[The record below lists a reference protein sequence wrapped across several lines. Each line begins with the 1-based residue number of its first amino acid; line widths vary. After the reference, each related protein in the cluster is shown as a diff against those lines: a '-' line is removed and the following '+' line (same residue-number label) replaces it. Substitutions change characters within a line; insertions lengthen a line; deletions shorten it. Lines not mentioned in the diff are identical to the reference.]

1 MGTSGNVDAL
11 VKLVSGRLVKTMSAS
26 GRNHPAPI
34 SMQSLLQQL
43 KFHINNSNV
52 FAVACDCALLGELI
66 FASGRGGIYKLKAA
80 RVGSEEM
87 RKHEPLCALRNV
99 CFHPGNLGADA
110 TMPALVE
117 AVRAT
122 GEFNLYERLA
132 TDWSLLATD
141 LDLGRWA
148 LQQLN
153 AVGRYELQAI
163 GRWSPPNPKR

>member
-1 MGTSGNVDAL
+1 MIA
-11 VKLVSGRLVKTMSAS
+11 A
-26 GRNHPAPI
+26 GRNHPVPL
-34 SMQSLLQQL
+34 SMHFLLEQL
-43 KFHINNSNV
+43 SFHVANSKV
-52 FAVACDCALLGELI
+52 FSVACDCALIGELI
-66 FASGRGGIYKLKAA
+66 FASGRGGIYRLKDA
-80 RVGSEEM
+80 RVGSDE
-87 RKHEPLCALRNV
+87 RHKHGPLCALRNV
-99 CFHPGNLGADA
+99 CFHPANVATDA

-122 GEFNLYERLA
+122 GEFSLYERLA

-163 GRWSPPNPKR
+163 GRW